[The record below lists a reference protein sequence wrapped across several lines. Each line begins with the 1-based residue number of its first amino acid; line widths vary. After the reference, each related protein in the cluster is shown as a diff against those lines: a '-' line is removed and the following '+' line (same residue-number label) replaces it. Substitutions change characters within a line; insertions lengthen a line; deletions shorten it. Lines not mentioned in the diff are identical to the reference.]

1 MKYFIFIDESGSLNN
16 KGEGYFSVSGVIFP
30 EEYFS
35 KIKNWCKRNFNKARK
50 LASFSYNTEL
60 KASKLRSAKTLGFLY
75 EFYNEIQQVAKI
87 LCIYFNNKNIN
98 KKWLEDK
105 NATFNFMI
113 KKLIIKAITLGFIK
127 THDEI
132 QIIADKRHESIKYF
146 WSIEQYLNKMF
157 VDKNLLKSLIFS
169 YINSKNSWEI
179 TIADWISFI
188 NYRKIQT
195 PLKDRTQF
203 VELF

>member
-16 KGEGYFSVSGVIFP
+16 KGEGFFSVSGVLF
-30 EEYFS
+30 EEQYFS

-50 LASFSYNTEL
+50 LVSFSLGVEL
-60 KASKLRSAKTLGFLY
+60 KAHKLRSAKSLPFLY
-75 EFYNEIQQVAKI
+75 NFYEEIKKISQI
-87 LCIYFNNKNIN
+87 LCIYFNNVNIN

-113 KKLIIKAITLGFIK
+113 KKLILKAITLGFIK
-127 THDEI
+127 CEDEI

-146 WSIEQYLNKMF
+146 WSIEKYLNKMF
-157 VDKNLLKSLIFS
+157 VDKNLLKSLSFS
-169 YINSKNSWEI
+169 YVDSKNRWEI
-179 TIADWISFI
+179 TIADWVSFI
-188 NYRKIQT
+188 NYRKIKT
-195 PLKDRTQF
+195 PLKCRQKF